1 VERELRSSL
10 STLLS
15 GTRPSVPTSLEYHRR
30 RRFGMRALLCV
41 LVVAVAGT
49 AASAGWAG
57 PHYILHGTVGPGG
70 ALALTDGVGNPY
82 TSGKSGMYI
91 LIVTDRSPRA
101 GFHLVGPGVDVKVTG
116 VGFVGSR
123 TVGVT
128 LGPGTYAYR
137 SDSHPAR
144 PGRTFVLTP

>member
-1 VERELRSSL
+1 
-10 STLLS
+10 
-15 GTRPSVPTSLEYHRR
+15 
-30 RRFGMRALLCV
+30 MRALLAL
-41 LVVAVAGT
+41 LVVVVAGIV
-49 AASAGWAG
+49 ASAGWAG

-70 ALALTDGVGNPY
+70 ALTLKDGVGNPY

-91 LIVTDRSPRA
+91 FIVADRSPQA
-101 GFHLVGPGVDVKVTG
+101 GFRLVGPGVDLTVTG

-137 SDSHPAR
+137 AGSHPSK
-144 PGRTFVLTP
+144 PGHTFVLTP